1 MLRGIDT
8 FPPHGNRMASR
19 YKILEELGKGGAGAV
34 FKAYD
39 TQLDRYVAIKR
50 LMTREEAER
59 QDEKAGALRKEAASL
74 ATLQHPNIIAVYD
87 LGSDEEGFFMVM
99 ELVEGEM
106 LSDWVRTTPMTITD
120 FQELAGQTL
129 EALLTAHGQSIL
141 HRDLKPEN
149 IKVKRL
155 PGGRIQVKV
164 LDFGL
169 ARMSYGA
176 KKMTEDQSGNVIGS
190 IYYMAPEQFMR
201 KPVDVRTDL
210 YSLGCVFYQALTC
223 QRPYTDDTMQGVMNA
238 HLKHMVHPL
247 HAVAPSVPEPICD
260 WVMWLINAEPSHRP
274 PNVEAALASLREII
288 SAGWFNPSITAAIP
302 VAMPDVSSEG
312 WPTTSSVPRAPT
324 SAHVRTVSGSVSQ
337 RISNTPS
344 SRPTGAI
351 PPRPTAPVPGR
362 PARAATPEE
371 EPSKLP
377 FWIWPTLVAAL
388 ALGAAWFFWPAK
400 KGGAPKPGAITG
412 SKATERPANFLQRGT
427 LLHYVAGEQMIAWS
441 DPGKP
446 VAVAKVNDV
455 VMAWHDIAPVGDDGV
470 LVAWDK
476 NKKTCPTYIMEK
488 DAGLNFGVALAHF
501 LPGQALM
508 HRMDKT
514 DPRCS
519 EYPFGD
525 LAKSRGVTAIMLV
538 RPQLRNSEVRC
549 LRLRNQD
556 GTAWIDV
563 RAYPNN
569 DWKLTVK
576 TGAVVKDAKLSGRS
590 VSEFSLVGI
599 TWNINTGKA
608 VLSVRGEDGGKARAE
623 AAVPNE
629 VGGVLNEIR
638 LSDYTKDPAKPVA
651 PTDQFTGDIAEIV
664 VWPYAME
671 WEERSAQEWKFTQ
684 FYFKVP
690 GNQY

>member
-1 MLRGIDT
+1 
-8 FPPHGNRMASR
+8 MASR

-50 LMTREEAER
+50 LMTREEAEK
-59 QDEKAGALRKEAASL
+59 QDEKAGTLKKEAASL

-106 LSDWVRTTPMTITD
+106 LSDWVRTTPMNLTD

-149 IKVKRL
+149 IKIKRL

-176 KKMTEDQSGNVIGS
+176 KKMTEDQSGNIIGS

-201 KPVDVRTDL
+201 KPVDVRTDI
-210 YSLGCVFYQALTC
+210 YSLGCVYYQALSC
-223 QRPYTDDTMQGVMNA
+223 HRPYTDDTMQGVMNA

-247 HAVAPSVPEPICD
+247 KSVAPDVPEPICD
-260 WVMWLINAEPSHRP
+260 WVMWLINAEPAHRP
-274 PNVEAALASLREII
+274 ANVEAALASLREII
-288 SAGWFNPSITAAIP
+288 AAGWFNPSITAAIP
-302 VAMPDVSSEG
+302 VAIPEVSSEG

-337 RISNTPS
+337 RISNPPS
-344 SRPTGAI
+344 SRPTGTV
-351 PPRPTAPVPGR
+351 PTR
-362 PARAATPEE
+362 PAAQVPARTLPRKPATAEE
-371 EPSKLP
+371 SSKLP
-377 FWIWPTLVAAL
+377 FWIWPTLLAAVAL
-388 ALGAAWFFWPAK
+388 IAAWFFWHPK
-400 KGGAPKPGAITG
+400 SGGASKPASNGA
-412 SKATERPANFLQRGT
+412 SQVMARPANFLQRGNVV
-427 LLHYVAGEQMIAWS
+427 HYVAGEQMIAWS
-441 DPGKP
+441 EPGKP
-446 VAVAKVNDV
+446 VAVAKPGETI
-455 VMAWHDIAPVGDDGV
+455 MAWHDVAPIADDGM

-476 NKKTCPTYIMEK
+476 NKRTCPSYMVEN
-488 DAGLNFGVALAHF
+488 APGLKVGASFAHF

-508 HRMDKT
+508 HRMDKG

-519 EYPFGD
+519 LYPFGD

-538 RPQLRNSEVRC
+538 RPQLRNNEVRC

-556 GTAWIDV
+556 GTAWLDV
-563 RAYPNN
+563 RAFPNN

-576 TGAVVKDAKLSGRS
+576 TGAVMKDARLSGRS
-590 VSEFSLVGI
+590 VTQFSLVGV

-623 AAVPNE
+623 VDVPNE
-629 VGGVLNEIR
+629 IGGVLNEIR
-638 LSDYTKDPAKPVA
+638 LSDYSKDPAKPIA
-651 PTDQFTGDIAEIV
+651 PTDQFAGDVVEIAL
-664 VWPYAME
+664 WPYAME
-671 WEERSAQEWKFTQ
+671 WEERSAQEWRFME

>member
-1 MLRGIDT
+1 
-8 FPPHGNRMASR
+8 MASR
-19 YKILEELGKGGAGAV
+19 YKLLEELGKGGAGAV

-50 LMTREEAER
+50 LMTREEAEK
-59 QDEKAGALRKEAASL
+59 QDEKAGMLKKEAASL

-106 LSDWVRTTPMTITD
+106 LSDWVRTTPMNLTD

-149 IKVKRL
+149 IKIKRL

-210 YSLGCVFYQALTC
+210 YSLGCVFYQALSC
-223 QRPYTDDTMQGVMNA
+223 RRPYTDDTVQGVMNA

-247 HAVAPSVPEPICD
+247 KSVAPEVPEPICD
-260 WVMWLINAEPSHRP
+260 WVMWLINAEPGHRP

-288 SAGWFNPSITAAIP
+288 NAGWFNPSITAAIP
-302 VAMPDVSSEG
+302 VAIPEVSSEG
-312 WPTTSSVPRAPT
+312 WPATSSVPRAPT

-337 RISNTPS
+337 RISSTQS

-351 PPRPTAPVPGR
+351 PPRPGGPAMPM
-362 PARAATPEE
+362 PARPVRRAAPAEE
-371 EPSKLP
+371 EKSKLP
-377 FWIWPTLVAAL
+377 FWIWPTLVAAV
-388 ALGAAWFFWPAK
+388 ALVAAWYFWHSKTA
-400 KGGAPKPGAITG
+400 GA
-412 SKATERPANFLQRGT
+412 SKSGTASTTRATAREANFLQRGV
-427 LLHYVAGEQMIAWS
+427 LIHYVAGEQMIAWS
-441 DPGKP
+441 EPGKP
-446 VAVAKVNDV
+446 VAVAKPNDAI
-455 VMAWHDIAPVGDDGV
+455 MAWHDSAPIGDDGM

-476 NKKTCPTYIMEK
+476 NKKTCPSYTVENA
-488 DAGLNFGVALAHF
+488 AGLKFGVGLAHF
-501 LPGQALM
+501 VPGQALM
-508 HRMDKT
+508 HRMEKS

-519 EYPFGD
+519 QYPFGD
-525 LAKSRGVTAIMLV
+525 LAKSRGMTAMMLV
-538 RPQLRNSEVRC
+538 RPQLRNSDVRC

-569 DWKLTVK
+569 DWKLMVK
-576 TGAVVKDAKLSGRS
+576 TGAVTKEAKLSGRS
-590 VSEFSLVGI
+590 VSQFSLVGI

-623 AAVPNE
+623 TVVPNE
-629 VGGVLNEIR
+629 IGGVLNEIR
-638 LSDYTKDPAKPVA
+638 LSDYSKDPAKPVA
-651 PTDQFTGDIAEIV
+651 PADQFAGDIAEIV

-671 WEERSAQEWKFTQ
+671 WEQRSAQEWKFME